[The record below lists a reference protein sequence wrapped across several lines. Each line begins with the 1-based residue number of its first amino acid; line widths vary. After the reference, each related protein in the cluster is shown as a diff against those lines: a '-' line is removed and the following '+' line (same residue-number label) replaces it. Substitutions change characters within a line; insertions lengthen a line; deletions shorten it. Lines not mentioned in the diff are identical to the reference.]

1 MPGLHSAS
9 VCLVNKSKG
18 SFGLMKKLLSIV
30 LLMLNVSAFS
40 EEFNNFCTTSLS
52 EGNFHVTDC
61 SVNEKVGG
69 KTYCFGNNVAKDIFL
84 DNPQEVIKKAEQ
96 FYTASL
102 NDERKKITQDEV
114 DNILNND
121 PECDLSNLDVGYL
134 NFSGKDLTHCKMV
147 NISFFGADLRGANLS
162 GADLQRA
169 YLNLARLEEANFT
182 GANLSMATI
191 FQPIFGNTNFHKAN
205 LRGVRLIGTLGK
217 VDMSGADVSD
227 ADLGLDVGNQP
238 MGQMKFDSTS
248 GNFEN
253 TNFENT
259 NLNIAS
265 FKFANLRGANLKNT
279 NLNRA
284 ELIQADLTGADLTG
298 ADLNDAEV
306 NNAEFK
312 DVVGLD
318 KVKNWN
324 KTVGK
329 CSNCPSR

>member
-1 MPGLHSAS
+1 
-9 VCLVNKSKG
+9 
-18 SFGLMKKLLSIV
+18 MKKFIILILITFNLSV
-30 LLMLNVSAFS
+30 YSQ
-40 EEFNNFCTTSLS
+40 EFNNFCATSLS
-52 EGNFHVTDC
+52 EGNFQATDC
-61 SVNEKVGG
+61 SVSEMVGG
-69 KTYCFGNNVAKDIFL
+69 KTYCFGNQSGRDIFL
-84 DNPQEVIKKAEQ
+84 ENPQEVIQQAEV
-96 FYTASL
+96 FFSTAF
-102 NDERKKITQDEV
+102 NDERKKITQEEV
-114 DNILNND
+114 DDILDND

-162 GADLQRA
+162 GANMQRA
-169 YLNLARLEEANFT
+169 YLNLARLEEANFNGT
-182 GANLSMATI
+182 NLSMATI
-191 FQPIFGNTNFHKAN
+191 FQPIFGNTSFRNAILK
-205 LRGVRLIGTLGK
+205 GVRLIGTLGK

-238 MGQMKFDSTS
+238 MGQMKFDSTG

-265 FKFANLRGANLKNT
+265 FKFANLKGANLKNT

-298 ADLNDAEV
+298 ADLNAAEI
-306 NNAEFK
+306 NNTNFK

-318 KVKNWN
+318 TVKNWD
-324 KTVGK
+324 KTEGK
-329 CSNCPSR
+329 CINCR

>member
-1 MPGLHSAS
+1 
-9 VCLVNKSKG
+9 
-18 SFGLMKKLLSIV
+18 MKKLLSII
-30 LLMLNVSAFS
+30 LLVLNVPAFS

-61 SVNEKVGG
+61 SVNEKVDG
-69 KTYCFGNNVAKDIFL
+69 KTYCFGNKVAKDIFL
-84 DNPQEVIKKAEQ
+84 ENHQEVIKKAEQ
-96 FYTASL
+96 FYKASF
-102 NDERKKITQDEV
+102 NDERKKITQEEV
-114 DNILNND
+114 DNILNNEPD
-121 PECDLSNLDVGYL
+121 CDLSNLDVGYL

-169 YLNLARLEEANFT
+169 YLNLARLEETNFT

-238 MGQMKFDSTS
+238 MGQMKFDSTG

-324 KTVGK
+324 KTLGK
-329 CSNCPSR
+329 CYNCPTAK